1 MFRIQPFLHV
11 RALSQFV
18 SVYKRMTELALKATK
33 QRLTETHKRESG
45 SKNEIFRLDRREI
58 LSFLSIGND

>member
-1 MFRIQPFLHV
+1 
-11 RALSQFV
+11 
-18 SVYKRMTELALKATK
+18 MTELALKATK

-58 LSFLSIGND
+58 LSFLSIGNARCC